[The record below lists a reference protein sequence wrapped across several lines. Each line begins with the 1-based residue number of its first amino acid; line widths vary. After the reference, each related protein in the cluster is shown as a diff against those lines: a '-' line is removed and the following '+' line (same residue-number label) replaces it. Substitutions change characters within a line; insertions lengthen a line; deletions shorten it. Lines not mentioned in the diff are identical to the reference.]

1 MVAVDKEGFEFR
13 RGHSCRWSPEL
24 RFFEHVM
31 VSNYN
36 TKREDRGIVKK
47 RDPAV
52 MHYRTQ
58 DRQERGPE
66 RSTRVAWCER
76 HGTLRTASGLPCT
89 FSGRLGPRWAPPY
102 GKLNWTLRPGPV
114 DHGTSLLG
122 WHETG
127 CIVIKV
133 SSQQEGVC
141 RKRNAWKA
149 SPNQRETVILPPTG
163 EENLAF
169 GWTVIMTMIGT

>member
-1 MVAVDKEGFEFR
+1 
-13 RGHSCRWSPEL
+13 
-24 RFFEHVM
+24 M

-58 DRQERGPE
+58 DRWREAQKEVPE
-66 RSTRVAWCER
+66 WRVVK
-76 HGTLRTASGLPCT
+76 GTLRTASGLPCT

-169 GWTVIMTMIGT
+169 GWTVIMTMTGT